1 MPSNKDFI
9 NMPLQKFPLCIDLDG
24 TLLHSDILYESSIKL
39 ILTKPWLIFSLL
51 LWILKSKAWLKHQVA
66 QRVDLATA
74 TLPYNKAVLDFIREE
89 YAQGRTLIL
98 ATASNE
104 KYAYQIAEHLG
115 IFTETVASS
124 ATVNLSGSKKLEVLI
139 SKYGE
144 GQFDYMGNS
153 YDDIDVWKGSRTALI
168 VNATNSIIERANRVS
183 KVTHTWPRKS
193 SAIKQLTI
201 AMRIYQWPKNLLI
214 FVNIL
219 MAHQLTNP
227 LAATNTFLA
236 FISFCLCAS
245 SVYIINDLYDLD
257 ADREHSTKC
266 MRPFAAGSLSLLSGV
281 LASVTLLLVSITI
294 AINVSSFFVA
304 VLLLYFLVTLLYSFR
319 LKTIAIVDVLVLAGL
334 YTLRIIAGAA
344 VVNLIPSFWLLAF
357 SMFLFT
363 SLAVIKRYTELNDAH
378 NDGKPL
384 IRRGYGYDDIEILQ
398 SLGVTSGYMAILV
411 LALYINSSQVSELY
425 RYPEAIWM
433 LCPLMMY
440 WVSRIWLIAKR
451 QELHQDPV
459 VFAIKDKQSYFIA
472 AMGLFVL
479 WLAS

>member
-1 MPSNKDFI
+1 
-9 NMPLQKFPLCIDLDG
+9 
-24 TLLHSDILYESSIKL
+24 
-39 ILTKPWLIFSLL
+39 
-51 LWILKSKAWLKHQVA
+51 
-66 QRVDLATA
+66 
-74 TLPYNKAVLDFIREE
+74 
-89 YAQGRTLIL
+89 
-98 ATASNE
+98 
-104 KYAYQIAEHLG
+104 
-115 IFTETVASS
+115 
-124 ATVNLSGSKKLEVLI
+124 
-139 SKYGE
+139 
-144 GQFDYMGNS
+144 
-153 YDDIDVWKGSRTALI
+153 
-168 VNATNSIIERANRVS
+168 
-183 KVTHTWPRKS
+183 
-193 SAIKQLTI
+193 
-201 AMRIYQWPKNLLI
+201 
-214 FVNIL
+214 

-227 LAATNTFLA
+227 LAATNTLLA

-266 MRPFAAGSLSLLSGV
+266 MRPLAAGSLSLLSGV

-384 IRRGYGYDDIEILQ
+384 IRRGYGYGDIEILQ

-451 QELHQDPV
+451 QQLHQDPI

-472 AMGLFVL
+472 AMGLLVL